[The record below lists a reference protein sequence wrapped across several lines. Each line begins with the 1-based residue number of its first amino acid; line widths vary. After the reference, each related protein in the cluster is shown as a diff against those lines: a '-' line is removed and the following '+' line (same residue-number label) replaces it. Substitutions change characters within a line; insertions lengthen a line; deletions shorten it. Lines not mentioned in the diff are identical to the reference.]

1 MNSKLLSASIVLLS
15 FASRTSRAD
24 ECSVAL
30 ASVLPDVR
38 IQKAELIR
46 PQPTWESPRGPVSGR
61 VQKVTVPFCRLQGV
75 IEKEIAFEL
84 WLPTN
89 SNWKGRF
96 LGAGNGGDAGF
107 INYDDLARGVQ
118 RGFATASTDTGHV
131 RTEARW
137 ALHHPERV
145 DNFGHRA
152 HHLLAER
159 AKSLINVY
167 YQKRPTH
174 SYFIGCSGGGAQ
186 GMIAAQRYPKDYDG
200 IISGAAGN
208 GMLALSTRI
217 LKTALYQEAHPEFA
231 LTLAQWS
238 GVHAATVN
246 ACDLNDGVKDG
257 IVGNPVACQFDPG
270 VLACDATKSRDCL
283 SAEQIRTV
291 REAYSPLRDEAGLQL
306 DPGFPPGAQ
315 YRPIPRQIGTAGLMF
330 GDWTY
335 QDETWNPRTF
345 NLVRD
350 VTAAREKFPFLVF
363 SAPELSEFQKSGGK
377 LLAYHGWLDEIV
389 PPGLSVGVYE
399 HAKAQFHKRTGDF
412 YRLFLVPGMQHCSR
426 GDAPNEFGQA
436 FVGDPP
442 IVDAEHDMLSA
453 LMKWVEKGKAPDR
466 ITASRVIEGKVTMT
480 RPLCVY
486 PKQAV
491 LKGKN
496 ANDAQSFVCR

>member
-1 MNSKLLSASIVLLS
+1 MNPQCLAATIVLSL
-15 FASRTSRAD
+15 APLLVRAAA
-24 ECSVAL
+24 CSSAL
-30 ASVLPDVR
+30 ASALPDVR
-38 IQKAELIR
+38 IQKAEVIQ
-46 PQPTWESPRGPVSGR
+46 PQPAWESPRGPVSGR
-61 VQKVTVPFCRLQGV
+61 IQKVTVQFCRLQGV
-75 IEKEIAFEL
+75 IEKEIEFEL
-84 WLPTN
+84 WLPAN
-89 SNWKGRF
+89 SNWNGRY
-96 LGAGNGGDAGF
+96 LGTGNGGDAGF

-137 ALHHPERV
+137 ALHHPDRV

-159 AKSLINVY
+159 AKSLIDAY
-167 YQKRPTH
+167 YKKWPKH

-208 GMLALSTRI
+208 GMLSLSTRI
-217 LKTALYQEAHPEFA
+217 LKTALYHEAHPEYA
-231 LTLAQWS
+231 LAPTQWAA
-238 GVHAATVN
+238 VHAATIN
-246 ACDLNDGVKDG
+246 ACDLNDAVKDG
-257 IVGNPVACQFDPG
+257 IVGAPSACQFDPAI
-270 VLACDATKSRDCL
+270 LACDATAKKDCL
-283 SAEQIRTV
+283 SAEQLLTV
-291 REAYSPLRDEAGLQL
+291 REAYSPLKDETGVQL

-335 QDETWNPRTF
+335 QDETWNPRGF
-345 NLVRD
+345 NLARD
-350 VTAAREKFPFLVF
+350 VTAAREKFPFLMF
-363 SAPELSEFQKSGGK
+363 SKPELSEFQKSGGK

-389 PPGLSVGVYE
+389 PPGLSIGVYE
-399 HAKAQFHKRTGDF
+399 NSESKFRKRTGDF

-426 GDAPNEFGQA
+426 GDAPTEFGQA

-486 PKQAV
+486 PKQAHLV
-491 LKGKN
+491 GKDVN
-496 ANDAQSFVCR
+496 EAKEFVCR

>member
-1 MNSKLLSASIVLLS
+1 MNSNLLSASIVLLA
-15 FASRTSRAD
+15 FAFQTSRAD
-24 ECSVAL
+24 ECSAAL
-30 ASVLPDVR
+30 ASALPDVR
-38 IQKAELIR
+38 IQKAELIQ
-46 PQPTWESPRGPVSGR
+46 PQPTWESPRGSVSGR
-61 VQKVTVPFCRLQGV
+61 IQKVTVPFCRLQGV
-75 IEKEIAFEL
+75 IETEIAFEL
-84 WLPTN
+84 WLPTR
-89 SNWKGRF
+89 NWNGRY
-96 LGAGNGGDAGF
+96 LGTGNGGDAGF
-107 INYDDLARGVQ
+107 INYDDLSRGVQ

-159 AKSLINVY
+159 AKSLIDAFY
-167 YQKRPTH
+167 KKRPTH

-186 GMIAAQRYPKDYDG
+186 GMIAAQHYPKDYDG

-208 GMLALSTRI
+208 GMLSLSTRI
-217 LKTALYQEAHPEFA
+217 LKTALYHEAHPEFA
-231 LTLAQWS
+231 LTPTQWTA
-238 GVHAATVN
+238 VHAATVN

-257 IVGNPVACQFDPG
+257 IVGNPGTCQFEPG
-270 VLACDATKSRDCL
+270 VLACDAAAKKDCL

-291 REAYSPLRDEAGLQL
+291 YQAYSPLVDEAGLQL

-315 YRPIPRQIGTAGLMF
+315 YRPIARQIGTAGFMF

-345 NLVRD
+345 NLARD
-350 VTAAREKFPFLVF
+350 VTGAREKFPFLMF
-363 SAPELSEFQKSGGK
+363 STPELSEFQKSGGK

-399 HAKAQFHKRTGDF
+399 NAKSIFKKRTSDF

-442 IVDAEHDMLSA
+442 TVDAEHDALSA
-453 LMKWVEKGKAPDR
+453 LIKWVEKGKAPNR
-466 ITASRVIEGKVTMT
+466 ITASRVIDGKVTMT
-480 RPLCVY
+480 RPLCPY
-486 PKQAV
+486 PKRAV
-491 LKGKN
+491 YKGRGDT
-496 ANDAQSFVCR
+496 NDAKSFECR